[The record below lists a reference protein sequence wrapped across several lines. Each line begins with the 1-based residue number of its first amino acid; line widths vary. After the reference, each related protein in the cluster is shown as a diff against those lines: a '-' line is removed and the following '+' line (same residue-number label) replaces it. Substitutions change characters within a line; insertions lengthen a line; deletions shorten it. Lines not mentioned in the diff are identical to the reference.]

1 MLALDYGTK
10 RIGLAVSDLLR
21 LTAQPVAT
29 IETTH
34 FNEELPVLVEQFSV
48 EELVV
53 GLPVSLDGTE
63 GAAAAQARAL
73 AASAAKLTGLPVTMV
88 DERFTTRIAESAML
102 EAGVKRRNRRNQV
115 DRLAATILLQGY
127 LDGKR

>member
-1 MLALDYGTK
+1 VLALDYGTK

-29 IETTH
+29 IETTRL
-34 FNEELPVLVEQFSV
+34 NEELPVLVEQFSV

-63 GAAAAQARAL
+63 GVAAAQARAL
-73 AASAAKLTGLPVTMV
+73 AASAAELTGLPVTMV

-102 EAGVKRRNRRNQV
+102 EAGVKRRDRRHQV